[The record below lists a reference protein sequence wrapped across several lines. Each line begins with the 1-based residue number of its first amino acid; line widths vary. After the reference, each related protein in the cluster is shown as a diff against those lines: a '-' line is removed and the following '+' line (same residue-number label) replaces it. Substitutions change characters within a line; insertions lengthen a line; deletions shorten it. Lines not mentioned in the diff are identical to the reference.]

1 MKTNKTK
8 ERSSVVETAS
18 EVTHSVPNDTS
29 KPRRLQINNLINYSH
44 AVKNIKEAILSSQ
57 YRAASSAN
65 KEQLSL
71 YYGIG
76 CYVSKNSR
84 EGFWGKGAIET
95 ISLQLQKELPGL
107 RGFSSANIKFMRQ
120 FYETWCEDLKSL
132 ISISGI
138 GDDKS
143 LTAVS
148 EINTQLLIPCEISQ
162 KEDFDINSF
171 LGLGFTHH
179 MIIVRKTN
187 SLAERLFY
195 IRQAHAN
202 NWSKEVL
209 TARIEDDLFN
219 HQGKIASNF
228 IQRIPD
234 SRQSLKAIEM
244 FKDNYLLDFINIEE
258 LGERDKED
266 IDERVVEQEI
276 IHNIKKFILTVG
288 RDFAF
293 VGNQYKLEVHGV
305 EHFPDLIF
313 FNRELNALVVI
324 ELKRG
329 AFKSSYLGQLCT
341 YLRLVDDQ
349 MRKPHENPSVGIVLC
364 KSADKKYVEYVIQD
378 YDKPLGVAT
387 YKTSDEMPEK
397 LKQALPDIEELKN
410 LL

>member
-1 MKTNKTK
+1 MNNSAVYVQATK
-8 ERSSVVETAS
+8 A
-18 EVTHSVPNDTS
+18 
-29 KPRRLQINNLINYSH
+29 
-44 AVKNIKEAILSSQ
+44 IKDAILSSQ
-57 YRAASSAN
+57 YRAASYAN

-76 CYVSKNSR
+76 RYVSENSR

-95 ISLQLQKELPGL
+95 ISQQLQKELPGL
-107 RGFSSANIKFMRQ
+107 RGFSAANIKFMRQ
-120 FYETWCEDLKSL
+120 FYETWCDDLKSL
-132 ISISGI
+132 TAISGI
-138 GDDKS
+138 SERKL

-148 EINTQLLIPCEISQ
+148 EIDTQLLIPCE
-162 KEDFDINSF
+162 KPDREDFDFSSF

-179 MIIVRKTN
+179 MIIVRKAK

-195 IRQAHAN
+195 IRQAVAN
-202 NWSKEVL
+202 KWSKEVL
-209 TARIEDDLFN
+209 TARIEDDLFK
-219 HQGKIASNF
+219 HQGEIAHNF
-228 IQRIPD
+228 IQTIPG

-244 FKDNYLLDFINIEE
+244 FKDEYLLDFINVEE
-258 LGERDKED
+258 LAERDKED
-266 IDERVVEQEI
+266 IDERVVEQAI
-276 IHNIKKFILTVG
+276 IHNIKKFILSFG

-293 VGNQYKLEVHGV
+293 VGNQYRLEVFGV

-349 MRKPHENPSVGIVLC
+349 MRKPHENPSIGIVLC

-387 YKTSDEMPEK
+387 YKTSDDMPEK
-397 LKQALPDIEELKN
+397 LKRTLPDIEELKKI
-410 LL
+410 L

>member
-1 MKTNKTK
+1 M
-8 ERSSVVETAS
+8 S
-18 EVTHSVPNDTS
+18 EFQGYNE
-29 KPRRLQINNLINYSH
+29 
-44 AVKNIKEAILSSQ
+44 AVKVIKEAILQSQ
-57 YRAASSAN
+57 YRAVSIVN

-76 CYVSKNSR
+76 KYVSENSR
-84 EGFWGKGAIET
+84 NGFWGKSAIET
-95 ISLQLQKELPGL
+95 ISRQLQKEMPGL
-107 RGFSSANIKFMRQ
+107 RGFSAANIKFMRQ
-120 FYETWCEDLKSL
+120 FYEAWCEDLKSL
-132 ISISGI
+132 TGVSGI

-148 EINTQLLIPCEISQ
+148 EIDTRLLIPCKNIQ
-162 KEDFDINSF
+162 KESFDIASF

-179 MIIVRKTN
+179 MIIVRKAK

-195 IRQAHAN
+195 IRHAFAN
-202 NWSKEVL
+202 KWSKEVL
-209 TARIEDDLFN
+209 AARIADDLFN
-219 HQGKIASNF
+219 HQGEIANNF
-228 IQRIPD
+228 IQKMPD
-234 SRQSLKAIEM
+234 ARQSLKAIGM
-244 FKDNYLLDFINIEE
+244 FKDEYLLDFINVEE

-266 IDERVVEQEI
+266 IDERVIEQEI
-276 IHNIKKFILTVG
+276 IHNIKTFILTFG

-293 VGNQYKLEVHGV
+293 VGNQYKLEAFGV

-324 ELKRG
+324 ELKKG

-341 YLRLVDDQ
+341 YLRLIDDQ
-349 MRKPHENPSVGIVLC
+349 MRKPHENPSIGIVLC
-364 KSADKKYVEYVIQD
+364 KSANKKYVEYVIQD

-397 LKQALPDIEELKN
+397 LKQALPDTEDLKK